1 MLDQFDPST
10 FMCAWRGVE
19 STCRSTLSLLA
30 GHDILTHST
39 KRRLTRL
46 YICEIWSI
54 HTGSS
59 SCMAGANGA
68 QGGAAP
74 CSMTANGDHTK
85 LRRVRGRR
93 FANASY
99 RCRRNVEATSAEGK
113 TCQGHRLLG
122 VIWALDP
129 LPPPRAAVLRSSSQS
144 YRRGSC

>member
-1 MLDQFDPST
+1 
-10 FMCAWRGVE
+10 
-19 STCRSTLSLLA
+19 
-30 GHDILTHST
+30 
-39 KRRLTRL
+39 
-46 YICEIWSI
+46 
-54 HTGSS
+54 
-59 SCMAGANGA
+59 MAGANGA

-113 TCQGHRLLG
+113 TCPGHRLLG